1 MTIFRFFVFC
11 FLLTVLSSQIVV
23 AQDVDNKDVL
33 NEEEQLAAQYFRE
46 GNYEKAVVLYQELF
60 EKDPAPVVYGNYL
73 QSLLVLEEFRQA
85 EKVVKRHQ
93 ENNPGRVRFE
103 IDLGWVYDKAG
114 KNRKAN
120 KLFEG
125 LIKDLQ
131 ADPGAVTDM
140 ANAFLFRDYT
150 DYALQTYERGR
161 KLLGEQY
168 PFHISVAEIFS
179 QIGDYQN
186 MMNQY
191 VELIVLDPSQLE
203 KVQGLLQEELDD
215 DPDYTKNQTLRNV
228 LLEKVRENPSENF
241 YAEMLLWLSIQQKDF
256 EMAMRQA
263 ISLDRRM
270 KQDGQLVL
278 DVASLSASNQ
288 YYDVALRGYDYILQ
302 RGDLNPFYLDAR
314 TGKLDVSYQKATQ
327 SYQIDYDLLR
337 EVETEY
343 HDLLDEIGIQPR
355 SVSII
360 RNLANLKAFYLD
372 DTQGAINILQP
383 VIDMP
388 NVSARVK
395 AECRVE
401 MADILLLNG
410 DLWDAHLLYAQVDK
424 LFKDDPLGHEARF
437 KNARLSFYMGEF
449 KWAKAQLDVL
459 KSATSRLI
467 ANDAID
473 LSLLIQDNL
482 EEEGTSEP
490 LQMFARAQMHTF
502 MNKFDKA
509 IGVLDSITQ
518 LFPSHQIIDNVL
530 MEKSVI
536 YQKTGNYEE
545 TDRLLQNI
553 TEKYPKGLFAS
564 KALFM
569 RAQLHETIFEDKEK
583 AMDLYQQI
591 IVDYPGSIYVLDARN
606 NFRNLRG
613 DLLN

>member
-1 MTIFRFFVFC
+1 MTSFRFFVFC
-11 FLLTVLSSQIVV
+11 FLLAALSLQNVF
-23 AQDVDNKDVL
+23 AQDGNNVL
-33 NEEEQLAAQYFRE
+33 NEDEQLAAQYFRE
-46 GNYEKAVVLYQELF
+46 GNYEKAVALYEELF
-60 EKDPAPVVYGNYL
+60 ENDPTPVIYGNYL
-73 QSLLVLEEFRQA
+73 QSLIALDEYKQA

-93 ENNPGRVRFE
+93 ANNPGRVRFE

-114 KNRKAN
+114 NNRKS
-120 KLFEG
+120 KRLFEG
-125 LIKDLQ
+125 LIKDLP
-131 ADPGAVTDM
+131 ADPGAVTDL
-140 ANAFLFRDYT
+140 ANAFLFREYT
-150 DYALQTYERGR
+150 DYALRTYERGR
-161 KLLGEQY
+161 ELLGAQY
-168 PFHISVAEIFS
+168 PFHISVAEIYS
-179 QIGDYQN
+179 QNGDYQN
-186 MMNQY
+186 MMTEY
-191 VELIVLDPSQLE
+191 VDLIVLDPSQLE

-215 DPDYTKNQTLRNV
+215 DPEYLKNQTLRTV
-228 LLEKVRENPSENF
+228 LLEKVRDNPSENF

-263 ISLDRRM
+263 IALDRRM

-288 YYDVALRGYDYILQ
+288 YYDVALRGYNYILKN
-302 RGDLNPFYLDAR
+302 GDLNPFYLSAR

-327 SYQIDYDLLR
+327 SYEIDYDMLH
-337 EVETEY
+337 EVEAEY
-343 HDLLDEIGIQPR
+343 HDLLDELGIQPR
-355 SVSII
+355 TVSII
-360 RNLANLKAFYLD
+360 RNLANLKAFYLN

-401 MADILLLNG
+401 MADILLLKG

-424 LFKDDPLGHEARF
+424 LFKDDPLAHEARF

-482 EEEGTSEP
+482 EEEGDPEP

-502 MNKFDKA
+502 MNNFDKGV
-509 IGVLDSITQ
+509 GVLDSITQ
-518 LFPSHQIIDNVL
+518 LFPSHQIIDNVI
-530 MEKSVI
+530 MEKSII
-536 YQKTGNYEE
+536 YQKKGDYQQ
-545 TDRLLQNI
+545 TDRLLKSI

-583 AMDLYQQI
+583 AMELYQQL
-591 IVDYPGSIYVLDARN
+591 IVEYPGSIYVLDARN

>member
-1 MTIFRFFVFC
+1 MQNVF
-11 FLLTVLSSQIVV
+11 
-23 AQDVDNKDVL
+23 AQDGNNVL
-33 NEEEQLAAQYFRE
+33 NEDEQLAAQYFRE
-46 GNYEKAVVLYQELF
+46 GNYEKAVALYEELF
-60 EKDPAPVVYGNYL
+60 ENDPTPVIYGNYL
-73 QSLLVLEEFRQA
+73 QSLIALDEYKQA

-93 ENNPGRVRFE
+93 ANNPGRVRFE

-114 KNRKAN
+114 NNRKS
-120 KLFEG
+120 KRLFEG
-125 LIKDLQ
+125 LIKDLP
-131 ADPGAVTDM
+131 ADPGAVTDL
-140 ANAFLFRDYT
+140 ANAFLFREYT
-150 DYALQTYERGR
+150 DYALRTYERGR
-161 KLLGEQY
+161 ELLGAQY
-168 PFHISVAEIFS
+168 PFHISVAEIYS
-179 QIGDYQN
+179 QNGDYQN
-186 MMNQY
+186 MMTEY
-191 VELIVLDPSQLE
+191 VDLIVLDPSQLE

-215 DPDYTKNQTLRNV
+215 DPEYLKNQTLRTV
-228 LLEKVRENPSENF
+228 LLEKVRDNPSENF

-263 ISLDRRM
+263 IALDRRM

-288 YYDVALRGYDYILQ
+288 YYDVALRGYNYILKN
-302 RGDLNPFYLDAR
+302 GDLNPFYLSAR

-327 SYQIDYDLLR
+327 SYEIDYDMLH
-337 EVETEY
+337 EVEAEY
-343 HDLLDEIGIQPR
+343 HDLLDELGIQPR
-355 SVSII
+355 TVSII
-360 RNLANLKAFYLD
+360 RNLANLKAFYLN

-401 MADILLLNG
+401 MADILLLKG

-424 LFKDDPLGHEARF
+424 LFKDDPLAHEARF

-482 EEEGTSEP
+482 EEEGDPEP

-502 MNKFDKA
+502 MNNFDKGV
-509 IGVLDSITQ
+509 GVLDSITQ
-518 LFPSHQIIDNVL
+518 LFPSHQIIDNVI
-530 MEKSVI
+530 MEKSII
-536 YQKTGNYEE
+536 YQKKGDYQQ
-545 TDRLLQNI
+545 TDRLLKSI

-583 AMDLYQQI
+583 AMELYQQL
-591 IVDYPGSIYVLDARN
+591 IVEYPGSIYVLDARN